1 MHKLALFCYLAGSVL
16 FVVGTLLM
24 LVDAYRQP

>member
-24 LVDAYRQP
+24 LLEQYE